1 MDVDEIKQ
9 LDEHLINALLALLLV
24 FIPELGHLIAALV
37 QAVAGCP
44 YHKHERDELT
54 GELQAIRR
62 PVEPLGEAGAIFR
75 GLQYGSLCAVA
86 G

>member
-1 MDVDEIKQ
+1 M
-9 LDEHLINALLALLLV
+9 LLV
-24 FIPELGHLIAALV
+24 LAPELGHLVAALV
-37 QAVAGCP
+37 QAVAGRP
-44 YHKHERDELT
+44 YHEDEGDELT